1 MWHVADDGRI
11 EVRLLAQG
19 QQAVK
24 VARVKADRFIA
35 NVVSDLAAT
44 QDIEVRTNELRYSF
58 SKTRPEVTV
67 IWRAGVSPAQVA
79 AVRTY
84 LDRLNEQTDGGEMG
98 EITDGTPDQ

>member
-19 QQAVK
+19 QQAIK

-35 NVVSDLAAT
+35 NVVSDLATT
-44 QDIEVRTNELRYSF
+44 QEVEVQTNELRYSF

-67 IWRAGVSPAQVA
+67 IWRAGVPPDKVA
-79 AVRTY
+79 VVRTY

-98 EITDGTPDQ
+98 EITDGPPDQ